1 MWIISD
7 SVLVSLAVLCAT
19 LYCLTLSLFLVYA
32 DAEFVASV
40 LVRESVRSPVGDDDK
55 IYYFFTERA
64 GEETTSVFDKTQA
77 PRVARVARVC
87 KVKRLGCCKVSKVL
101 TSTAG

>member
-1 MWIISD
+1 MTVD
-7 SVLVSLAVLCAT
+7 LLCVSSSRSLRYFSLKDRGN
-19 LYCLTLSLFLVYA
+19 LSPPLA

-40 LVRESVRSPVGDDDK
+40 LVRESTRSSVGDDDK

-64 GEETTSVFDKTQA
+64 GEESTSIFEKTQV

-87 KVKRLGCCKVSKVL
+87 KVK
-101 TSTAG
+101 